1 MCSTPLQVSPPG
13 WFAAN
18 VVHHPVRL
26 QQLAAA
32 FLRAFAFDA
41 SIAGML
47 LYAGAPPAG
56 AATNYT
62 AAAAASGAAAAA
74 VAAPA
79 GAAGGPGGEAAQQ
92 AQPSQQH
99 LAAQGSSSP
108 SVVLLPRMPLGLALI
123 TTAATYEAVASALRA
138 AAALAAAADAVPGSS
153 GTALRRLIDAFLT
166 QLQQVVEAG
175 AGSSGGSKGDG
186 RTQHRRQRRQQPEQ
200 EQGAAEGG
208 MAGELEVG
216 GQQPW
221 QLQAASIAVVLAE
234 LLLGASPAWQ
244 PSWQPAGIAASSS
257 SGPGSVGSGSKELE
271 ALAAAVVQELV
282 QEPVWSLHTCA
293 PQTALPGGAAAGAPP
308 LLPAAAGPQEQRTT
322 AQQLGCNALLLRA
335 ALECCGAAAC
345 ALGPRFAQNGRL
357 LRTALLPVLDKL
369 GERRG
374 IWVGYGVRA
383 CLLDIFHIRSFD
395 G

>member
-1 MCSTPLQVSPPG
+1 MLGDGRWVGTFPCQALPDCERPPNHHLCSTPLQVSPPG

-208 MAGELEVG
+208 MAGDLEVG

-221 QLQAASIAVVLAE
+221 HGRFAGGLFQGCSRQGVPR
-234 LLLGASPAWQ
+234 ASPAQ
-244 PSWQPAGIAASSS
+244 PEFLFLQCSPFERI
-257 SGPGSVGSGSKELE
+257 VE
-271 ALAAAVVQELV
+271 A
-282 QEPVWSLHTCA
+282 
-293 PQTALPGGAAAGAPP
+293 
-308 LLPAAAGPQEQRTT
+308 
-322 AQQLGCNALLLRA
+322 NA
-335 ALECCGAAAC
+335 
-345 ALGPRFAQNGRL
+345 
-357 LRTALLPVLDKL
+357 
-369 GERRG
+369 
-374 IWVGYGVRA
+374 
-383 CLLDIFHIRSFD
+383 
-395 G
+395 